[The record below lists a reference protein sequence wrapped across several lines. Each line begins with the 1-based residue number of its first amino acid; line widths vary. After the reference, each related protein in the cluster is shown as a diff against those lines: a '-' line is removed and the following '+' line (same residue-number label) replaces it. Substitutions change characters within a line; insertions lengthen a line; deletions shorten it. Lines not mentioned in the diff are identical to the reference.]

1 MTAPPIER
9 PVTAPQLR
17 YLNDLAEEFGRFQD
31 FWNVDDHRV
40 APVVQTQLAAGWPY
54 EDRDSAS
61 AKIDDLK
68 PRVQRLRKSQSP
80 TTAPPVADVPAG
92 RYALR
97 NAPRF
102 KNTITFF
109 EVSRPTEGRWAGRT
123 FLSIMQSDER
133 VPVRDPQQRAMIL
146 GLIARDTQAAMI
158 LFGKESEHCGFCG
171 RRLTNDES
179 RDRGIGPICAGKLG
193 W

>member
-1 MTAPPIER
+1 MPEDTRNPTPR
-9 PVTAPQLR
+9 TLR
-17 YLNDLAEEFGRFQD
+17 YLNDLAEEFGRLNEFWSQD
-31 FWNVDDHRV
+31 DVRI
-40 APVVQTQLAAGWPY
+40 APVVSQLVETGWPY
-54 EDRDSAS
+54 ENQTSAS
-61 AKIDDLK
+61 AKIDNLK
-68 PRVQRLRKSQSP
+68 TRIQRLRKQQRP
-80 TTAPPVADVPAG
+80 ERIGAVADVPPG

-102 KNTITFF
+102 ANKVTFF
-109 EVSRPTEGRWAGRT
+109 EVSRPTDGRWAGRT

-179 RDRGIGPICAGKLG
+179 RDRGIGPVCAEKLG

>member
-1 MTAPPIER
+1 MTAPTVER

-17 YLNDLAEEFGRFQD
+17 YLNDLAEEFGRLRD
-31 FWNVDDHRV
+31 HWSEDDHRV
-40 APVVQTQLAAGWPY
+40 APAVSLQLTAGWPY
-54 EDRDSAS
+54 ENHTSAS
-61 AKIDDLK
+61 VKIDDLK
-68 PRVQRLRKSQSP
+68 ARVHRLRKLQRP
-80 TTAPPVADVPAG
+80 ERIGAVADVPPG

-146 GLIARDTQAAMI
+146 GLIARDIRGALT
-158 LFGKESEHCGFCG
+158 LFGRETEHCGHCG

-179 RDRGIGPICAGKLG
+179 RALGIGPVCAEKLRF
-193 W
+193 

>member
-1 MTAPPIER
+1 MQDTRNPTPR
-9 PVTAPQLR
+9 TLR

-80 TTAPPVADVPAG
+80 TTASPVADVPAG

-123 FLSIMQSDER
+123 FLSMLSSDER
-133 VPVRDPQQRAMIL
+133 LPVKNPQKRATIL
-146 GLIARDTQAAMI
+146 GLIARDTLGAMQ
-158 LFGKESEHCGFCG
+158 LFGRETEHCGMCG

-179 RDRGIGPICAGKLG
+179 RALGIGPVCAEKLG